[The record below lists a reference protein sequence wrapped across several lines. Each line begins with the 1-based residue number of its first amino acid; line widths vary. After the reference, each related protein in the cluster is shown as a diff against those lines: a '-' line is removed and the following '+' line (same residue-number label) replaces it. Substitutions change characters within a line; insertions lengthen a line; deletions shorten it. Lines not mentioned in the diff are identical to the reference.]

1 MASQSSPSMR
11 PLNVGDV
18 VSAAISLF
26 RTNFNTFLG
35 LNLKAV
41 LWFFVPVYGW
51 ARSLMIQSQIARLG
65 FQELMRRPETVAA
78 SLQAVEP
85 RLWPFLGIA
94 LLVWLIQLAVGYAA
108 SFAMGI
114 VMLPIS
120 IIGTAGEAAA
130 ALSGLLMVIVQ
141 LVVLAAQMWIQAR
154 LYLWNIVLAMEP
166 DVDSTTA
173 ITRSWELTK
182 GNGVRVL
189 FVLLVAYLVMLPLY
203 VLMFAIPVLIAVPFF
218 GSGLLE
224 GEGSTAAVLGLL
236 FAFLIFLLL
245 AFLIGVLTAPFFQT
259 IKSVL
264 YYDLRSRREGLDIQF
279 RDRPRDQRGS

>member
-245 AFLIGVLTAPFFQT
+245 AFLIGVLTAPFF
-259 IKSVL
+259 S
-264 YYDLRSRREGLDIQF
+264 DD
-279 RDRPRDQRGS
+279 